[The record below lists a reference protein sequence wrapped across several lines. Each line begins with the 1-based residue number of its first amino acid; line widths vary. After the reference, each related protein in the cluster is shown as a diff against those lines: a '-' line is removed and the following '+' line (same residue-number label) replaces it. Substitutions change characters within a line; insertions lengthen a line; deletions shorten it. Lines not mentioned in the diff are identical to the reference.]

1 MTLVVELS
9 DASVERIAQRLA
21 EIVSPVQSSD
31 AELVDAK
38 TVSRHIGM
46 SEAWVR
52 GHGEELGG
60 VRIGGGEK
68 PRWRFHLQTAVQSH
82 ERTPAPSLPA
92 MTQPRRR
99 QPQTDVRLI
108 PIRA

>member
-60 VRIGGGEK
+60 VRIGGVKSPVGVFTCRPQSSRTRGRQL
-68 PRWRFHLQTAVQSH
+68 PRCLR
-82 ERTPAPSLPA
+82 
-92 MTQPRRR
+92 
-99 QPQTDVRLI
+99 
-108 PIRA
+108 